1 MAIQSGTHLG
11 PYEIVPAIGAG
22 GMGTTAAF
30 QSGIPRP
37 LFKPKGLVSQPPD
50 YFDASSDGKKF
61 IFAVSPSESV
71 AAPPA
76 KFTVVLNWT
85 SLLKK

>member
-11 PYEIVPAIGAG
+11 PYEIVSAIDAA

-30 QSGIPRP
+30 QSRISRP
-37 LFKPKGLVSQPPD
+37 LFKAKEL
-50 YFDASSDGKKF
+50 DASSDGKKF

-85 SLLKK
+85 SLLLLLKK